1 MAHRLSADA
10 KGVYVI
16 AATPFTDAGEV
27 DFASIDRLVDFY
39 LGCGVDGMTI
49 LGVMGE
55 AQKLSESESVEVAKA
70 FLRRVADRV
79 PVIVGV
85 SNPGTSQLVKLA
97 GVAMESGAAGV
108 MVQPVGGLKTDEA
121 VETYIRGVIKA
132 LGPDVPVCYQDYPQL
147 TGVFNSAGAFVRM
160 VDEHPSIVMLKHE
173 EAPGLRKLQ
182 AIRRACDGKARRY
195 VSILCGNGGM
205 HLPQEYLRGADGAMT
220 GFAYPDMLV
229 EIDRLFRAGRAEAAE
244 DVYDRYLPLLR
255 HEGQM
260 GVGLALRKE
269 ILRRRGAIASA
280 AVRAPGPKLDADDI
294 AELDRLMARLE
305 GKLGGRVAA
314 AAE

>member
-1 MAHRLSADA
+1 MPHRLTADA

-16 AATPFTDAGEV
+16 AATPFTDAGAV
-27 DFASIDRLVDFY
+27 DFASIDTLVDFY
-39 LGCGVDGMTI
+39 LRCGVDGMTI

-55 AQKLSESESVEVAKA
+55 AQKLAEGEAMEATAA
-70 FLRRVADRV
+70 FLARVADRI

-85 SNPGTSQLVKLA
+85 SNPGTAQLVKLA
-97 GVAMESGAAGV
+97 GFALEKGAAGV
-108 MVQPVGGLKTDEA
+108 MVQPIAGLKTDEA
-121 VETYIRGVIKA
+121 VEAYIRGVIAA

-173 EAPGLRKLQ
+173 EAPGLRKLTS
-182 AIRRACDGKARRY
+182 IRRACSGKPRRY

-205 HLPQEYLRGADGAMT
+205 HLPQEYRRGADGAMT

-229 EIDRLFRAGRAEAAE
+229 EIDRLFRAGQHEDAE

-269 ILRRRGAIASA
+269 ILKRRGAIASA
-280 AVRAPGPKLDADDI
+280 AVRAPGPKLDADDVK
-294 AELDRLMARLE
+294 ELDVLMARLE
-305 GKLGGRVAA
+305 HKLATA
-314 AAE
+314 P